1 MERDF
6 LYFFRK
12 TDLQCTN
19 EFFYTFNF
27 YLKDMNFFRA
37 VDQFASIIVQYDII
51 QNNLVTK
58 VLVKFTKKIEID
70 NFFKPELNYEIG
82 QEIETNEDY
91 FAIAD
96 QLSANGIFSTGIG
109 QNFQVIRELIN
120 PKYGELE
127 IGLTS
132 SMDLFEE
139 FEEIEYDT
147 WIYFTERMLDSK
159 NYNQRYNINFD
170 VTELYFPNAV
180 LRDQYFFAR
189 VVKNVKV
196 YSEIFLEIEKNYL
209 LKFAPLTAEL
219 INKRDIQSDILFELP
234 KYEKYISK
242 YGAEEVKIRID
253 EITTFYY
260 QLLTLENEWKNS
272 EGYQK
277 LRDLLIFT
285 NINSEQ
291 ADQK

>member
-12 TDLQCTN
+12 TDLQYAN

-196 YSEIFLEIEKNYL
+196 YSETFLEIEKNYL

-260 QLLTLENEWKNS
+260 QLMTLENEWKNS

>member
-1 MERDF
+1 MERNF

>member
-6 LYFFRK
+6 LYFFKK
-12 TDLQCTN
+12 TDLQN
-19 EFFYTFNF
+19 NSEFFYTFNF

-37 VDQFASIIVQYDII
+37 VDQFASIIIQYDII
-51 QNNLVTK
+51 KNSLVTK
-58 VLVKFTKKIEID
+58 VLVKFTEKIEID

-82 QEIETNEDY
+82 QEIDTNQDY
-91 FAIAD
+91 YAIAD

-109 QNFQVIRELIN
+109 QNFQVIREFRN

-132 SMDLFEE
+132 SLDLIQE

-147 WIYFTERMLDSK
+147 WIYFTKRMLDSK
-159 NYNQRYNINFD
+159 SYNERYNINFD
-170 VTELYFPNAV
+170 VTQLYFQNAV
-180 LRDQYFFAR
+180 LPDQYFFAR

-196 YSEIFLEIEKNYL
+196 YSETFLEIEKRYL
-209 LKFAPLTAEL
+209 LKFAPLTDEL

-234 KYEKYISK
+234 EYAKYISK
-242 YGAEEVKIRID
+242 YGAEEVRIRID

-272 EGYQK
+272 KEYEK
-277 LRDLLIFT
+277 LRDLLILT
-285 NINSEQ
+285 NINS
-291 ADQK
+291 